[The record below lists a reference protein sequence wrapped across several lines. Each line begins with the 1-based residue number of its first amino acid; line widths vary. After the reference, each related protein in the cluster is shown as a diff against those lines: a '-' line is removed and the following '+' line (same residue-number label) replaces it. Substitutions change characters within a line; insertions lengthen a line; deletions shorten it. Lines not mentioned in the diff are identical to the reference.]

1 MENCN
6 TTFLHAHII
15 IQLNTKIRV
24 KLEAEMRSPYICKGR
39 AYYKESIALRGD
51 IVRIGVWPLLTYT
64 YSRKKAP

>member
-15 IQLNTKIRV
+15 QLNTETRV
-24 KLEAEMRSPYICKGR
+24 ELETEMRSPYICKGR

-51 IVRIGVWPLLTYT
+51 IVRIVVRDLNLNR
-64 YSRKKAP
+64 SR